1 MAVGRWYRSGCIDTN
16 TKVWLEERTQKLW
29 NMVVAGAVCAGQGQI
44 MRVLGPMVGCPKMY
58 LGAIFLINQLINF
71 WGCTESLLGFP
82 DGTSSKEPACQ
93 CRRHKRR
100 EFNPW
105 MGKIPWRRAWQPTPV
120 FLPGE
125 SHGQRKLAGYSPWG
139 HKELDT
145 TEATQHTCWL
155 LGWSAKQRQRRA
167 PGSLHD
173 EANELCW
180 IIGCINRVLQKLRW
194 QKEHEPWIP
203 SGFKATFVIY
213 FILLPSCDSWGRKES
228 DTTER
233 LNRTD

>member
-93 CRRHKRR
+93 QRWHKRLG
-100 EFNPW
+100 FHLW
-105 MGKIPWRRAWQPTPV
+105 VGQIPWRRAGQPTPV

-125 SHGQRKLAGYSPWG
+125 SHGQRKLAGYSPWDR
-139 HKELDT
+139 KESDM
-145 TEATQHTCWL
+145 TEATQQARVHTRVYAGCRLSLVSWSEGYSLACGL
-155 LGWSAKQRQRRA
+155 LIEMVSLVEHRLQAHGLQQLWSTDLSALRHA
-167 PGSLHD
+167 GSSLTRD
-173 EANELCW
+173 
-180 IIGCINRVLQKLRW
+180 
-194 QKEHEPWIP
+194 
-203 SGFKATFVIY
+203 
-213 FILLPSCDSWGRKES
+213 
-228 DTTER
+228 
-233 LNRTD
+233 